1 MYLLQSAAQTG
12 KLGKSNTIVQSG
24 KGNCA
29 HKSVTADPNPQVNN
43 FAIWHSAKKT
53 ATLIA
58 CINPLR
64 PFMLFFVLKR
74 LVQSIFVMLA
84 VSLLAFMLFRF
95 VGDPVAVMVG
105 QETSIEDQDRLRE
118 ELGLNRPVITQYA
131 EFIKNLTIGE
141 FGFSYRT
148 RQPIGQMIL
157 DRMPATLE
165 LGFISLLVSLAFGIP
180 AGIYTAL
187 KRNGA
192 LAQAILVTTL
202 IGISIPTFVIGI
214 FLIYVFGVKLGWLP
228 TFGRGETVQIGWWKT
243 NFLTVDG
250 WRSLALPALTL
261 GVYQLTLTM
270 RLVRSEMQ
278 DVMSTD
284 FVKFA
289 IARGINYRTVH
300 YRHALKNTMVP
311 VITIIGLQFGGIIAF
326 SIVTESVFQWPGM
339 GLLFLESIRYVD
351 IPVMAVYLVLIGL
364 IFVVINLIVDILYF
378 VIDPRLRVKAEA
390 G

>member
-1 MYLLQSAAQTG
+1 
-12 KLGKSNTIVQSG
+12 
-24 KGNCA
+24 
-29 HKSVTADPNPQVNN
+29 
-43 FAIWHSAKKT
+43 
-53 ATLIA
+53 
-58 CINPLR
+58 
-64 PFMLFFVLKR
+64 MLFFVLKR

-84 VSLLAFMLFRF
+84 VSLLAFMLFRY

-105 QETSIEDQDRLRE
+105 QETSIEDQERLRE
-118 ELGLNRPVITQYA
+118 DLGLNRPVIVQYV
-131 EFIKNLTIGE
+131 EFIRKLSIGE

-157 DRMPATLE
+157 DRLPATLE
-165 LGFISLLVSLAFGIP
+165 LGFISLLVSLTFGIP

-192 LAQAILVTTL
+192 LAQAILISTL

-214 FLIYVFGVKLGWLP
+214 FLIYVFGVQLGWLP
-228 TFGRGETVQIGWWKT
+228 TFGRGETVQISWWKT

-250 WRSLALPALTL
+250 WRALVLPSLTL

-300 YRHALKNTMVP
+300 YRHALRNTMVP

-339 GLLFLESIRYVD
+339 GLLFLDSIRYVD

>member
-1 MYLLQSAAQTG
+1 
-12 KLGKSNTIVQSG
+12 
-24 KGNCA
+24 
-29 HKSVTADPNPQVNN
+29 
-43 FAIWHSAKKT
+43 
-53 ATLIA
+53 
-58 CINPLR
+58 
-64 PFMLFFVLKR
+64 MLFFVVKR

-84 VSLLAFMLFRF
+84 VSLLAFMLFRY

-105 QETSIEDQDRLRE
+105 QETSIEDQERLRE
-118 ELGLNRPVITQYA
+118 DLGLNRPVIVQYA
-131 EFIKNLTIGE
+131 EFIRNLTVGE

-192 LAQAILVTTL
+192 LAQAILVSTL

-214 FLIYVFGVKLGWLP
+214 FLIYVFGVQLGWLP
-228 TFGRGETVQIGWWKT
+228 TFGRGDTVQIGWWKT

-250 WRSLALPALTL
+250 WRALVLPALTL

-300 YRHALKNTMVP
+300 YRHALRNTMVP